1 MISGINVQE
10 VLIWRTAF
18 YLPLILQQQK
28 HIKKDAVNFSGKNE
42 ECDERKDTLNFR
54 NACSGDTEIVNN
66 KFNNT
71 AVVTFVYSNIL

>member
-1 MISGINVQE
+1 M
-10 VLIWRTAF
+10 
-18 YLPLILQQQK
+18 
-28 HIKKDAVNFSGKNE
+28 NFSGKNV

-71 AVVTFVYSNIL
+71 AVVTFVLSNIL